1 MPKYYKEV
9 ILKDN
14 TFWLL
19 SKNELKNSRSLMST
33 VNYGTKVLCMVW
45 VLWRYA
51 HECSLKLMS
60 AVGTVS
66 SCSWVLMV
74 LKHTYE
80 CGNNSKQINGIWHQ
94 GN

>member
-33 VNYGTKVLCMVW
+33 VNYGTKVLCMISPTISNYHEPPGNQ
-45 VLWRYA
+45 VLITTNMAYHNLGWRSA
-51 HECSLKLMS
+51 KL
-60 AVGTVS
+60 G
-66 SCSWVLMV
+66 
-74 LKHTYE
+74 K
-80 CGNNSKQINGIWHQ
+80 NNEAYF
-94 GN
+94 